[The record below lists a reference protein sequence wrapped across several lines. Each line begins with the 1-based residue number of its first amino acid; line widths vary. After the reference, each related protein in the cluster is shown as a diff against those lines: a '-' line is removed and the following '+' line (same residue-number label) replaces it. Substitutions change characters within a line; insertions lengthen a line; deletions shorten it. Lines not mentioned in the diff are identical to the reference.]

1 MKGVFNFLYIFMLI
15 LLVHGFHIY
24 IFELSVI
31 SMVVRESVRTRPST
45 LTAVSYIVMTSAV
58 TGVGFLLTAPVPL
71 IPGAIHWRVLAFL
84 PCVFGVLF
92 GPIVGFLS
100 GAIGNTLWAILG
112 GYFNPATP
120 IFDLIGVGLTG
131 LIPGLFCKPEDSLN
145 SKGLAKVTLISF
157 ISGVIMVPIVA
168 IGFDWVGVAP
178 FGPAVFLLAVSDLPP
193 ILIGTPIIVKAV
205 TPALLKRGLLKWRL

>member
-1 MKGVFNFLYIFMLI
+1 MSSGKTGY
-15 LLVHGFHIY
+15 G
-24 IFELSVI
+24 
-31 SMVVRESVRTRPST
+31 RPDA
-45 LTAVSYIVMTSAV
+45 LTAAAYIVVAAAV
-58 TGVGFLLTAPVPL
+58 TGVGFLLTAPIPL

-92 GPIVGFLS
+92 GPVVGFFA

-131 LIPGLFCKPEDSLN
+131 LIPGLFCKPEDASTG
-145 SKGLAKVTLISF
+145 KGLAKVTIVSF
-157 ISGVIMVPIVA
+157 ISGLIMVPIVA
-168 IGFDWVGVAP
+168 VGFDWVGVAP
-178 FGPAVFLLAVSDLPP
+178 FGPAVVFLSLSDLPP

-205 TPALLKRGLLKWRL
+205 APPLLRRGLLKWRL